1 MFYNMRNMREK
12 ERELWAK
19 KSGCATKINCARM
32 ISDTQQAQKEVRP
45 MDKGKCLSRI
55 SQKCD
60 SEDSTQV
67 ERKIALYIREH
78 MEEVL
83 HCTLL
88 ELADHIGVSDA
99 SVVRFCKSIG
109 YKGFQDFKISAALET
124 VPSPQQYHPALN
136 KADSAESICQK
147 IFALETSALTKTLQY
162 LDIGTLEQIAR
173 ILGAARRILLCGT
186 GGSQVVARDA
196 QHKLL
201 KVGIHAWA
209 VEDKDI
215 QLMEASLLE
224 REDVLVAFS
233 HSGNNV
239 HTLRAVELAKQ
250 NRAVI
255 IALTSSGK
263 TSLAQQADYTLTTVS
278 EPTIFSSESGST
290 RLAQLAVIDCL
301 VAVIAFQNYDKSLQA
316 MYRTREATSE
326 NKS

>member
-1 MFYNMRNMREK
+1 MNLNVQ
-12 ERELWAK
+12 L
-19 KSGCATKINCARM
+19 I
-32 ISDTQQAQKEVRP
+32 QKEVRA
-45 MDKGKCLSRI
+45 MDKEKCLSRI

-88 ELADHIGVSDA
+88 ELADQIGVSDA

-124 VPSPQQYHPALN
+124 VPSTQQYHPALT
-136 KADSAESICQK
+136 KDDSTESICQK
-147 IFALETSALTKTLQY
+147 IFASETSALTKTLQN
-162 LDIGTLEQIAR
+162 LNIQIIEQVAG
-173 ILGAARRILLCGT
+173 ILSTARRILLCGT

-201 KVGIHAWA
+201 KVGIHASA

-215 QLMEASLLE
+215 QLMEVSLLE

-239 HTLRAVELAKQ
+239 HTLRAVELARQ
-250 NRAVI
+250 NRATIVV
-255 IALTSSGK
+255 LTSSRK
-263 TSLAQQADYTLTTVS
+263 TQLAQEADYTLTTVS

-301 VAVIAFQNYDKSLQA
+301 VAVIAFQNYDKSFRA

>member
-1 MFYNMRNMREK
+1 
-12 ERELWAK
+12 
-19 KSGCATKINCARM
+19 
-32 ISDTQQAQKEVRP
+32 

-55 SQKCD
+55 AQKCD

-88 ELADHIGVSDA
+88 ELADQIGVSDA

-124 VPSPQQYHPALN
+124 VPSTQQYHPALN
-136 KADSAESICQK
+136 KDDSTESICQK
-147 IFALETSALTKTLQY
+147 IFASETSALTKTLQY
-162 LDIGTLEQIAR
+162 LDMATMEKIAK
-173 ILGAARRILLCGT
+173 ILASARRILLCGT

-201 KVGIHAWA
+201 KVGIHASA

-224 REDVLVAFS
+224 RKDVLVAFS
-233 HSGNNV
+233 HSGNNM

-250 NRAVI
+250 NQAVI
-255 IALTSSGK
+255 VALTSSGK
-263 TSLAQQADYTLTTVS
+263 TELAQQADYMLTTVS